1 MRLFSQQQAA
11 HIACHASVCLSVCSV
26 PAFNSTRSSAV
37 ADKLCDAPYYVTLS
51 GPAFASAGPLAPPG
65 LRPRIQLP
73 LPLPF
78 PPLPFPYL
86 LLSSL
91 PLKVDPLNPAR
102 GSWEAS

>member
-65 LRPRIQLP
+65 LRAPHP
-73 LPLPF
+73 T
-78 PPLPFPYL
+78 PPS
-86 LLSSL
+86 SSL
-91 PLKVDPLNPAR
+91 PSPPFSPFPLPPPLLPSLESRPLK
-102 GSWEAS
+102 SS